1 MMQTLLFVLA
11 LFEAAVCERTGIEYF
26 VDKFPEEMG

>member
-11 LFEAAVCERTGIEYF
+11 LFEAAVCKRIIID
-26 VDKFPEEMG
+26 VDANPEEMG